1 MVRPRALVIER
12 TLLITQNLC
21 TSQTRRRH
29 FQNDGQHVRSCLSG
43 YLTSGL
49 YWVRGVLASLT
60 RLSAAFRSSFKNAAN
75 AAGLVGAG
83 TTNCCSKNSWNFE
96 SVKVFTNSVLIRSM

>member
-1 MVRPRALVIER
+1 MAVAVAPAAPAKRLRRVKLFIASPTLSLKNFPFDSTLARLDKSVTLGGSGQQVMVRPRALVIER

-43 YLTSGL
+43 YLT
-49 YWVRGVLASLT
+49 
-60 RLSAAFRSSFKNAAN
+60 
-75 AAGLVGAG
+75 
-83 TTNCCSKNSWNFE
+83 
-96 SVKVFTNSVLIRSM
+96 